1 MMLQGTNRKQREVE
15 LHRIIEGFP
24 IPAFTIGRDH
34 RVTHWNQALERLSGI
49 PAGEVIGTTA
59 HWKAF
64 YKTGRP
70 CMVDLLVDGTMETA
84 PDWYSGKWSRSSL
97 HGEAYEATVFFG
109 ALGEQGK
116 WVRVTAAA
124 IRNPLGDLI
133 GAVETIEDVTE
144 RKQAEEEL
152 KRSSVQLRN
161 LSNRLQS
168 LREEERT
175 LIAREIHDELGQQ
188 LSALQIDLT
197 WLEDQV
203 PAKKRSIRTR
213 IRSMEGL
220 VDTII
225 RSVQRIATE
234 LRPSLLDDLGLS
246 AAIEWQA
253 KEFQKR
259 TGIECRVLLNRED
272 IKATRDRSTAIFRTF
287 QETLTNVLRHAQATR
302 VEVRLADE
310 KHHLVLEVRDNGRG
324 IPDSRID
331 SPKSLGLVGIR
342 ERVNALKGS
351 VRISGA
357 PGRGTTVRVE
367 LPLRKRGMTS

>member
-1 MMLQGTNRKQREVE
+1 MVLQGRNGTPKEVE

-34 RVTHWNQALERLSGI
+34 RVTHWNHALEKLSGI
-49 PAGEVIGTTA
+49 AAGEVIGTTR

-64 YKTGRP
+64 YGTERP
-70 CMVDLLVDGTMETA
+70 CMVDLLLDGTMEAA

-97 HGEAYEATVFFG
+97 IEEAYEATVFFG

-124 IRNPLGDLI
+124 IRNPPGELI

-152 KRSSVQLRN
+152 KRSSMQLRN
-161 LSNRLQS
+161 LSHRLQS

-203 PAKKRSIRTR
+203 PANKRNVRARIRT
-213 IRSMEGL
+213 MEGL

-253 KEFQKR
+253 KEFKKR
-259 TGIECRVLLNRED
+259 TGIECKVFLNKEE
-272 IKATRDRSTAIFRTF
+272 IKPTRDRSTAIFRIF
-287 QETLTNVLRHAQATR
+287 QETLTNVLRHAQAKK
-302 VEVRLADE
+302 VEVYLIE
-310 KHHLVLEVRDNGRG
+310 KSSQLVLEVRDDGRG
-324 IPDSRID
+324 IPESRIG

-342 ERVNALKGS
+342 ERANALRGNLQ
-351 VRISGA
+351 ISGL
-357 PGRGTTVRVE
+357 PGGGTTVRVE
-367 LPLRKRGMTS
+367 LPFSKKG

>member
-1 MMLQGTNRKQREVE
+1 M
-15 LHRIIEGFP
+15 HRIIEGFP

-34 RVTHWNQALERLSGI
+34 RVIHWNRALEKLSGI
-49 PAGEVIGTTA
+49 PAGEVIGTTG

-64 YKTGRP
+64 YRAGRP
-70 CMVDLLVDGTMETA
+70 CMVDLLLDGNMETA
-84 PDWYSGKWSRSSL
+84 ADWYSGRWSRSGL
-97 HGEAYEATVFFG
+97 LEEAYEATVFFG

-124 IRNPLGDLI
+124 IRNPLGRLI

-144 RKQAEEEL
+144 RKEAEEEL
-152 KRSSVQLRN
+152 KRSSMQLRN
-161 LSNRLQS
+161 LSHRLQS

-197 WLEDQV
+197 WLEDQIPV
-203 PAKKRSIRTR
+203 GKRVVRAR

-253 KEFQKR
+253 REFQKR
-259 TGIECRVLLNRED
+259 TGIECRVFLNRED

-302 VEVRLADE
+302 VEVRLMEE
-310 KHHLVLEVRDNGRG
+310 KHRLILEVRDNGRG
-324 IPDSRID
+324 IPDSRIA

-342 ERVNALKGS
+342 ERVNAQRGN

-367 LPLRKRGMTS
+367 LPLRKKG

>member
-1 MMLQGTNRKQREVE
+1 MGLQPKKEKQQETDLR
-15 LHRIIEGFP
+15 RIIEGFP
-24 IPAFTIGRDH
+24 IPAFTIGSDH
-34 RVTHWNQALERLSGI
+34 RVIHWNRALEKLSGI
-49 PAGEVIGTTA
+49 PASEVIGTTG

-64 YKTGRP
+64 YTTGRP
-70 CMVDLLVDGTMETA
+70 CMVDLLLDGTMETA
-84 PDWYSGKWSRSSL
+84 PDWYSGRWTRSSL
-97 HGEAYEATVFFG
+97 HEEAYEATVFFG

-124 IRNPLGDLI
+124 IRNPVGDLI

-152 KRSSVQLRN
+152 KRSSTQLRN
-161 LSNRLQS
+161 LSHRLQS

-197 WLEDQV
+197 WIEDQV
-203 PAKKRSIRTR
+203 PAKKRVVRAR

-220 VDTII
+220 VDTLI

-259 TGIECRVLLNRED
+259 TGIECRVFLNRED

-302 VEVRLADE
+302 VEVRLMEE
-310 KHHLVLEVRDNGRG
+310 KQRLILEVRDNGRG
-324 IPDSRID
+324 IPDSRIA

-342 ERVNALKGS
+342 ERVNAQRGN

-367 LPLRKRGMTS
+367 LPLRKKA